1 MQTTLAVLLFVNALW
16 NFLVWPQFFKRVSRD
31 ERARDAAGKPT
42 KFLIVHA
49 VLIGISLLIGV
60 VSAVF
65 GVVALVA

>member
-16 NFLVWPQFFKRVSRD
+16 NFIVWPQFFKRVSRD

-42 KFLIVHA
+42 RFLIVHA